1 MNERADRSG
10 GATPGGD
17 RTHRVPVLVVGGSLV
32 GLSTSVFLG
41 RLGVRHTL
49 VERHTGTS
57 IHPRGRGNN
66 VRTMEIFR
74 VAGTEPDIR
83 RAAATL
89 ADNHGILQTPT
100 LVGDAG
106 EWLFKQI
113 DAGGGLARFSP
124 SSWCLCSQNDLEPE
138 LLTHATNLGGDVRFG
153 TELLSFEADAEGV
166 TAIVKSRETGEH
178 TTIRA
183 DYMVAADGPR
193 SPVREQLGIG
203 QSGPGDLF
211 HNVSITF
218 RSRRLADVVGER
230 RFIVC
235 YLTDE
240 NADGALLPVDNREN
254 WVFHAPWH
262 PEQGETVED
271 FTDERCA
278 AHIRRAIGDPD
289 LDVEITGKAPW
300 HAAQR
305 VARSYRS
312 GRVLLAG
319 DSAHEMSPT
328 GAFGSNTGIQDAH
341 NLAWKLA
348 AVLEGWAGEAL
359 LDTYDTERRPVAEAT
374 SARAAARSVEHSHP
388 GFAPPPVMGGG
399 GPGAAG
405 GPDGA
410 PGAAPGAGPD
420 GVPGAGPG
428 GGFGGGSGGVP
439 GAGPGGLSGAGSVAG
454 SGVGLAGGPGGSV
467 GAGAGGAP
475 GAGSGG
481 VSGAGSDGLP
491 GAGSGGVPGG
501 PVAGAGSGVGF
512 DGGPGGGF
520 GGGSGGVPG
529 AGPGGLS
536 GAGSVAGPGGS
547 GGAGSG
553 AGFAGGPGGSSG
565 GVPGG
570 APGAG
575 SGGRPGG
582 MPGASGPGG
591 RPGGRPGGGPQRGI
605 LNVALGYRYPQGAVV
620 GADAASPV
628 VPEGLD
634 LTGAPGSRAPHLWLR
649 QGDARVSTLD
659 LYEDSL
665 VLLSDA
671 AQPTGWHEAATRVAA
686 ELRVP
691 LKPYRVGGTPEAD
704 LVPDDEETDWA
715 RAHGVTR
722 GGAVLIRPDGFVAW
736 RSPGPAPD
744 PESMLRQVVGTVL
757 ART

>member
-10 GATPGGD
+10 GATQGGD

-49 VERHTGTS
+49 VERHAGTS

-113 DAGGGLARFSP
+113 DPGNGLARFSP

-138 LLTHATNLGGDVRFG
+138 LLTHAVNLGGDLRFG
-153 TELLSFEADAEGV
+153 TELLSFEADTEGV

-183 DYMVAADGPR
+183 DYLVAADGPR

-211 HNVSITF
+211 HNVSVTF
-218 RSRRLADVVGER
+218 RSRRLADVVGDR

-235 YLTDE
+235 YLTEE

-289 LDVEITGKAPW
+289 LDVEITGRAPW

-348 AVLEGWAGEAL
+348 AVLEGWAGEGL
-359 LDTYDTERRPVAEAT
+359 LDTYDMERRPVAEAT
-374 SARAAARSVEHSHP
+374 SARAAHRSVEHSHP

-399 GPGAAG
+399 GPG
-405 GPDGA
+405 GA
-410 PGAAPGAGPD
+410 PGNPS
-420 GVPGAGPG
+420 GPG
-428 GGFGGGSGGVP
+428 R
-439 GAGPGGLSGAGSVAG
+439 AG
-454 SGVGLAGGPGGSV
+454 AGGPGG
-467 GAGAGGAP
+467 
-475 GAGSGG
+475 
-481 VSGAGSDGLP
+481 L
-491 GAGSGGVPGG
+491 
-501 PVAGAGSGVGF
+501 
-512 DGGPGGGF
+512 GGPGGASGAA
-520 GGGSGGVPG
+520 SGGVR
-529 AGPGGLS
+529 GP
-536 GAGSVAGPGGS
+536 
-547 GGAGSG
+547 
-553 AGFAGGPGGSSG
+553 GGPGG
-565 GVPGG
+565 PGG
-570 APGAG
+570 APG
-575 SGGRPGG
+575 
-582 MPGASGPGG
+582 GPGG
-591 RPGGRPGGGPQRGI
+591 APEGGGPGGAPGRGPGGGPQRGI
-605 LNVALGYRYPQGAVV
+605 LNVVLGYRYPRGAVV
-620 GADAASPV
+620 GADPATPV

-634 LTGAPGSRAPHLWLR
+634 LTGAPGSRAPHLWVRRGEERL
-649 QGDARVSTLD
+649 STLD

-671 AQPTGWHEAATRVAA
+671 AQPTGWHEAAAEVAA
-686 ELRVP
+686 EMRVP
-691 LKPYRVGGTPEAD
+691 LKPYRVGGTPGAD

-722 GGAVLIRPDGFVAW
+722 GGAVLVRPDGFVAW

-744 PESMLRQVVGTVL
+744 PASMLRQVVGSVL

>member
-10 GATPGGD
+10 GAAPGAAPGTG

-32 GLSTSVFLG
+32 GLSMSVFLG

-49 VERHTGTS
+49 VERHAGTS

-113 DAGGGLARFSP
+113 DPGNGLARFSP

-138 LLTHATNLGGDVRFG
+138 LLTHAVNLGGDLRFG
-153 TELLSFEADAEGV
+153 TELLSFETDADGV

-178 TTIRA
+178 TTLRA
-183 DYMVAADGPR
+183 DYLVAADGPR

-218 RSRRLADVVGER
+218 RSRRLADVVGDR

-348 AVLEGWAGEAL
+348 AVLEGWAGEPL
-359 LDTYDTERRPVAEAT
+359 LDTYDAERRPVAEAT
-374 SARAAARSVEHSHP
+374 SARAAHRSVEHSHP
-388 GFAPPPVMGGG
+388 GFAPPPGMGGG
-399 GPGAAG
+399 GPG
-405 GPDGA
+405 
-410 PGAAPGAGPD
+410 
-420 GVPGAGPG
+420 
-428 GGFGGGSGGVP
+428 
-439 GAGPGGLSGAGSVAG
+439 
-454 SGVGLAGGPGGSV
+454 
-467 GAGAGGAP
+467 
-475 GAGSGG
+475 
-481 VSGAGSDGLP
+481 
-491 GAGSGGVPGG
+491 
-501 PVAGAGSGVGF
+501 
-512 DGGPGGGF
+512 
-520 GGGSGGVPG
+520 
-529 AGPGGLS
+529 
-536 GAGSVAGPGGS
+536 
-547 GGAGSG
+547 
-553 AGFAGGPGGSSG
+553 G

-570 APGAG
+570 APRGGPGGGPGGEGPGGAPR
-575 SGGRPGG
+575 GGPGGAPGGGGPAG
-582 MPGASGPGG
+582 MPGGAPGGGGPVGAPGGVPGGGGPAGTRGGAPGGGGPGG
-591 RPGGRPGGGPQRGI
+591 ASGGAPAGPPGGPQRGI

-620 GADAASPV
+620 GADPATPV

-649 QGDARVSTLD
+649 RGEERLSTLD

-671 AQPTGWHEAATRVAA
+671 AQPTGWHEAATEVAA
-686 ELRVP
+686 ALRVP
-691 LKPYRVGGTPEAD
+691 LKPYRVGGTPGAD

-744 PESMLRQVVGTVL
+744 PEAMLRQVVGTVL
-757 ART
+757 ARV